1 MQSENVHIAK
11 PQIQRLANKA
21 GVTSIGGLSYSAVRN
36 MINSMCDNILTKS
49 MLFMKVAGRKQL
61 SEEDVSQG
69 IFYAY
74 GIRVLYGPKQVE
86 GVRTVSGV
94 SRKKKEGEGVAGKK
108 GEKTRR
114 WKSGTVAKRN
124 VKKRQK
130 EHGVFYLS
138 VLPFKRLLYSIY
150 HQKVEEGVIR
160 TAARAIIQLFVEA
173 QIIDLFRKANILSVA
188 VGRKRVLLADIQ
200 LAIKMDL
207 NSSCF

>member
-11 PQIQRLANKA
+11 PQIQRLGNKA

-36 MINSMCDNILTKS
+36 MINSMCDDILTKS
-49 MLFMKVAGRKQL
+49 IPFMKVSGRKQL
-61 SEEDVSQG
+61 SEEDVVQG

-74 GIRVLYGPKQVE
+74 GIRVLYGSKQVE

-94 SRKKKEGEGVAGKK
+94 SRKKKEGEKS
-108 GEKTRR
+108 RR

-150 HQKVEEGVIR
+150 HEKVSEGVIR
-160 TAARAIIQLFVEA
+160 TAARAIIQLFVET
-173 QIIDLFRKANILSVA
+173 QIIDLFRKANILA
-188 VGRKRVLLADIQ
+188 VSKGRKRVLLTDIN
-200 LAIKMDL
+200 LAIQMNL

>member
-1 MQSENVHIAK
+1 MQTENVHIAK

-21 GVTSIGGLSYSAVRN
+21 GVTSIGGLSYSAVRI
-36 MINSMCDNILTKS
+36 MIESMCDSILSKS
-49 MLFMKVAGRKQL
+49 MLFMKVAKRKQL
-61 SEEDVSQG
+61 SEEDVAQG

-74 GIRVLYGPKQVE
+74 GIRVLYGSKQVQ

-94 SRKKKEGEGVAGKK
+94 SRKKKEGEKA
-108 GEKTRR
+108 RR

-160 TAARAIIQLFVEA
+160 TAARAIIQLFVET
-173 QIIDLFRKANILSVA
+173 QIIDLFRKANILATA
-188 VGRKRVLLADIQ
+188 VGRKRVLLADIK
-200 LAIKMDL
+200 LAVEMDL

>member
-1 MQSENVHIAK
+1 MNIAK

-21 GVTSIGGLSYSAVRN
+21 GVTSIGGLSYSTVRT
-36 MINSMCDNILTKS
+36 MIESMCDSILSKS
-49 MLFMKVAGRKQL
+49 MLFMKVAKRKQL
-61 SEEDVSQG
+61 SEEDVAQG

-74 GIRVLYGPKQVE
+74 GIRVLYGSKQVG

-94 SRKKKEGEGVAGKK
+94 SRKKKEGEKP
-108 GEKTRR
+108 RR

-150 HQKVEEGVIR
+150 HQKVDKVDKGVIR
-160 TAARAIIQLFVEA
+160 TTARAIIQLFVET
-173 QIIDLFRKANILSVA
+173 QIIDLFRKANILAKA
-188 VGRKRVLLADIQ
+188 VGRKRVLIVDIQ
-200 LAIKMDL
+200 LAIQMDL

>member
-36 MINSMCDNILTKS
+36 MINSMCDDILTKS

-94 SRKKKEGEGVAGKK
+94 SRKKKEGEAGKK
-108 GEKTRR
+108 EKARR

-150 HQKVEEGVIR
+150 HQKVKEGVIR